1 MFVPTTPMIVAFC
14 LICFVLPCV
23 LYIVK
28 KKNFVD
34 LVDDSLA
41 EERLRQAGYNF
52 LVLKKYRCN
61 VYALRPGAR
70 CKEEVRLEA
79 RHQKS
84 TNIWNMIEYN
94 LTVYGQRSGRLV
106 EVFQCDW
113 TQERQKE
120 LVRFVERYNFATLPA
135 ST

>member
-1 MFVPTTPMIVAFC
+1 MFAPTTSMIVIFC
-14 LICFVLPCV
+14 LICFGLPCV
-23 LYIVK
+23 FYIVK
-28 KKNFVD
+28 RRNFVD
-34 LVDDSLA
+34 LVDDALA
-41 EERLRQAGYNF
+41 EEQLRKTGYNF

-61 VYALRPGAR
+61 IYALRPGAR
-70 CKEEVRLEA
+70 CREEVRLDS

-84 TNIWNMIEYN
+84 TNIWNMIEYS
-94 LTVYGQRSGRLV
+94 LAVYGQRSGRLV

-113 TQERQKE
+113 TEERQRE